1 MRCLALAPA
10 PRSEVGTRPM
20 PGPEKPAGGGRDG
33 GLSEI
38 ISSVYLLRRSSV
50 SSVSSVSLPVN
61 NNSPSESRHNY
72 MMSSQSWSYSIS
84 SDNPISARCGSLL
97 SVLSE
102 RITKEKYP
110 PYKNNIL
117 LLLSRYLHKFC
128 IHI

>member
-84 SDNPISARCGSLL
+84 SDNPISARCCSLL
-97 SVLSE
+97 S
-102 RITKEKYP
+102 
-110 PYKNNIL
+110 
-117 LLLSRYLHKFC
+117 FC
-128 IHI
+128 IVRENNSGKISAIEKQYFVASLAIFA